1 MAILDI
7 PPKEASVWPVTLGIL
22 SWVFWSNLTIL
33 FNKWVI
39 ESTEFRYPIIL
50 TTWHLVFATLATQL
64 LARTTTMLDGRKRMR
79 MDGRTYIRMIIPIG
93 ILYSGSLVC
102 SNIVYLYLNVSFIQ
116 MLKAC
121 GPIVTLLTSWAWHV
135 KTPSLESFLNI
146 LLIAFSVALA
156 VAGEVQFSW
165 LGVIY
170 QLASLVFDANRLV
183 MIQILLSDEGQKM
196 DPLVTLYYSA
206 PVCAFTNFMIAFY
219 TELRGFSW
227 SVVGET
233 GFGVLLAN
241 AAVGFMLNVSIFVLI
256 GKTSGLTMTLVSVPK
271 NILLIVCSVV
281 IWGTQITSLQ
291 MVGYAIALLG
301 LLYYSLGWATIRRA
315 YDSGYVRLVGRQAER
330 VEKEE
335 ENIEGS
341 RSAFR
346 ELGAAPSEQSP
357 GSGSIMSRGWDRNCA
372 DQRGRHYDLVSKL
385 IMDQLNDIGGRL
397 ALITGASGGIGAA
410 CARQL
415 AAKSV
420 HLALTYSS
428 NSTSITT
435 LQKELQN
442 EHPALVITIHQVD
455 VSSPTQIT
463 TLFSEIQ
470 SQHNNRTPD
479 ILISNAGYGKRVPQ
493 VWDITTEEFDYTL
506 TVNLRAS
513 FLLVK
518 GVVEHMKAQ
527 RWGRIIFMSSIAGY
541 GGGINGCHYAAS
553 KAGLTGMMKNL
564 ATRLAEYNI
573 SVNDVAPAM
582 IGDTG
587 MIPNAESIP
596 EVASTIPLGRLGLP
610 EEVANVVTM
619 LVKTGYMTGQ
629 SLLLAGGLK

>member
-1 MAILDI
+1 MTILDL
-7 PPKEASVWPVTLGIL
+7 PAKEASVWPVTLGIL

-64 LARTTTMLDGRKRMR
+64 LARTTTMLDGRKKIR
-79 MDGRTYIRMIIPIG
+79 MDGRTYVRMIIPIG

-165 LGVIY
+165 LGVTY

-227 SVVGET
+227 SVIGET
-233 GFGVLLAN
+233 GVGVLVAN
-241 AAVGFMLNVSIFVLI
+241 ATVGFMLNVSIFVLI

-281 IWGTQITSLQ
+281 IWGTQITPLQ
-291 MVGYAIALLG
+291 M
-301 LLYYSLGWATIRRA
+301 
-315 YDSGYVRLVGRQAER
+315 
-330 VEKEE
+330 
-335 ENIEGS
+335 
-341 RSAFR
+341 
-346 ELGAAPSEQSP
+346 
-357 GSGSIMSRGWDRNCA
+357 
-372 DQRGRHYDLVSKL
+372 
-385 IMDQLNDIGGRL
+385 LNDIGGRL

-415 AAKSV
+415 AAKDV

-428 NSTSITT
+428 NPTTITT
-435 LQKELQN
+435 LQQELQTQ
-442 EHPALVITIHQVD
+442 HPTLLITIHQVD
-455 VSSPTQIT
+455 VSSPGQIT
-463 TLFSEIQ
+463 TLFTEIQ
-470 SQHNNRTPD
+470 AQHSNRTPD

-587 MIPNAESIP
+587 MIPNAEAIP

-619 LVKTGYMTGQ
+619 LVGTGYMTGQ

>member
-1 MAILDI
+1 
-7 PPKEASVWPVTLGIL
+7 
-22 SWVFWSNLTIL
+22 
-33 FNKWVI
+33 
-39 ESTEFRYPIIL
+39 
-50 TTWHLVFATLATQL
+50 
-64 LARTTTMLDGRKRMR
+64 
-79 MDGRTYIRMIIPIG
+79 
-93 ILYSGSLVC
+93 
-102 SNIVYLYLNVSFIQ
+102 
-116 MLKAC
+116 
-121 GPIVTLLTSWAWHV
+121 
-135 KTPSLESFLNI
+135 
-146 LLIAFSVALA
+146 
-156 VAGEVQFSW
+156 
-165 LGVIY
+165 
-170 QLASLVFDANRLV
+170 
-183 MIQILLSDEGQKM
+183 
-196 DPLVTLYYSA
+196 
-206 PVCAFTNFMIAFY
+206 
-219 TELRGFSW
+219 
-227 SVVGET
+227 
-233 GFGVLLAN
+233 
-241 AAVGFMLNVSIFVLI
+241 
-256 GKTSGLTMTLVSVPK
+256 
-271 NILLIVCSVV
+271 
-281 IWGTQITSLQ
+281 
-291 MVGYAIALLG
+291 
-301 LLYYSLGWATIRRA
+301 
-315 YDSGYVRLVGRQAER
+315 
-330 VEKEE
+330 
-335 ENIEGS
+335 
-341 RSAFR
+341 
-346 ELGAAPSEQSP
+346 
-357 GSGSIMSRGWDRNCA
+357 
-372 DQRGRHYDLVSKL
+372 
-385 IMDQLNDIGGRL
+385 MDQLNDIGGRL

-455 VSSPTQIT
+455 VSSPVQIT
-463 TLFSEIQ
+463 TLFTEIQ

-587 MIPNAESIP
+587 MIPNAEAIP

>member
-1 MAILDI
+1 MTILNF
-7 PPKEASVWPVTLGIL
+7 PPKEASVWPVVLGIL

-39 ESTEFRYPIIL
+39 ESTEFPIIL
-50 TTWHLVFATLATQL
+50 TTWHLIFATLATQL
-64 LARTTTMLDGRKRMR
+64 LARTTTLLDGRKKMR
-79 MDGRTYIRMIIPIG
+79 MDGRTYLRMIIPIG

-183 MIQILLSDEGQKM
+183 MIQILVSDEGQKM

-219 TELRGFSW
+219 TELRGFNW

-233 GFGVLLAN
+233 GVGVLVAN
-241 AAVGFMLNVSIFVLI
+241 AAVGFMLNVSIFALI

-281 IWGTQITSLQ
+281 IWGTQISTLQ

-301 LLYYSLGWATIRRA
+301 LLYYSLGWATIRTA
-315 YDSGYVRLVGRQAER
+315 YDAGYVKLVGRQVER
-330 VEKEE
+330 AEKEE
-335 ENIEGS
+335 ESSLDNK
-341 RSAFR
+341 FT
-346 ELGAAPSEQSP
+346 
-357 GSGSIMSRGWDRNCA
+357 
-372 DQRGRHYDLVSKL
+372 
-385 IMDQLNDIGGRL
+385 MDQLNDIRGRL

-415 AAKSV
+415 AAKGV

-428 NSTSITT
+428 NATSITD
-435 LQKELQN
+435 LQKELQTQY
-442 EHPALVITIHQVD
+442 PTLTITIHQVD
-455 VSSPTQIT
+455 VSSSSQIT
-463 TLFSEIQ
+463 TLFTEIQ
-470 SQHNNRTPD
+470 AQHHPNRTPD

-493 VWDITTEEFDYTL
+493 VWDITTDEFDYTL
-506 TVNLRAS
+506 NVNLRAS

-518 GVVEHMKAQ
+518 GVVEHMKTQ

-564 ATRLAEYNI
+564 ATRLAEFNI

-587 MIPNAESIP
+587 MIPNAEAIP

-619 LVKTGYMTGQ
+619 LVGTGYMTGQ

>member
-7 PPKEASVWPVTLGIL
+7 PPKEASVWPITLGIL

-50 TTWHLVFATLATQL
+50 TTWHLVFATLATQV

-79 MDGRTYIRMIIPIG
+79 MDGRTYVRMIIPIG

-315 YDSGYVRLVGRQAER
+315 YDSGYVRLVGRQVER

-335 ENIEGS
+335 ENGS

-372 DQRGRHYDLVSKL
+372 DQRGRLYDHLKKL
-385 IMDQLNDIGGRL
+385 TMDQLNDIGGRL

-435 LQKELQN
+435 LQKELQAQ
-442 EHPALVITIHQVD
+442 HPTLVITIHQVD
-455 VSSPTQIT
+455 VSSPVQIT
-463 TLFSEIQ
+463 TLFTEIQ

-493 VWDITTEEFDYTL
+493 VWDITMEEFDYTL

-518 GVVEHMKAQ
+518 GVVEHMKTQ

-587 MIPNAESIP
+587 MIPNAEAIP

>member
-79 MDGRTYIRMIIPIG
+79 MDGRTYVRMIIPIG

-315 YDSGYVRLVGRQAER
+315 YDSGYVRLSGRQAER

-335 ENIEGS
+335 ENIEGF

-346 ELGAAPSEQSP
+346 EVCAAPSEQSP
-357 GSGSIMSRGWDRNCA
+357 GSGSRMSRGGDRNCA

-385 IMDQLNDIGGRL
+385 TMDQLNDIGGRL

-587 MIPNAESIP
+587 MIPNAEAIP

>member
-1 MAILDI
+1 MTILDI

-79 MDGRTYIRMIIPIG
+79 MDGRTYVRMIIPIG

-301 LLYYSLGWATIRRA
+301 LLYYSLGWATIRGA
-315 YDSGYVRLVGRQAER
+315 YDAGYVRLVGRQVER

-335 ENIEGS
+335 D
-341 RSAFR
+341 
-346 ELGAAPSEQSP
+346 LGAAPSERSP
-357 GSGSIMSRGWDRNCA
+357 GSGSRMSRGWDRNCT
-372 DQRGRHYDLVSKL
+372 DQRGRLYDLVNKL
-385 IMDQLNDIGGRL
+385 TMDQLNDISGRL

-415 AAKSV
+415 AAKAV

-428 NSTSITT
+428 NPTSITT

-463 TLFSEIQ
+463 TLFTEIQ

-518 GVVEHMKAQ
+518 GVVEHMKTQ

>member
-79 MDGRTYIRMIIPIG
+79 MDGRTYVRMIIPIG

-397 ALITGASGGIGAA
+397 ALITGASGGIGTA

>member
-64 LARTTTMLDGRKRMR
+64 LARTTSMLDGRKRMR
-79 MDGRTYIRMIIPIG
+79 MDGRTYVRMIIPIG

-301 LLYYSLGWATIRRA
+301 LLYYSLGWTTIRRT
-315 YDSGYVRLVGRQAER
+315 YDSGYVRLVGRQVER

-335 ENIEGS
+335 ENGS
-341 RSAFR
+341 RLAFR

-372 DQRGRHYDLVSKL
+372 DQRGRLYDLLKKL
-385 IMDQLNDIGGRL
+385 TMDQLNDIGGRL

-415 AAKSV
+415 AAKAV

-428 NSTSITT
+428 NPTSITT
-435 LQKELQN
+435 LQKELQAQ
-442 EHPALVITIHQVD
+442 HPTLVITIHQVD
-455 VSSPTQIT
+455 VSSPAQIT
-463 TLFSEIQ
+463 TLFTEIQ
-470 SQHNNRTPD
+470 SQHSNRYPD

>member
-1 MAILDI
+1 MILQSSSRGSCLQWLTSHFNRRRFQLSFALAIVLLLSYLFHLDVLPTNYETPFKDHYARTLSARDLLARPLSQDLTTI
-7 PPKEASVWPVTLGIL
+7 PKLIHQTWFPAGSNMSDDAQTWVRTMRSQNADWEYVLWDDETNRMLVEQYFPWFLTDYNRLPKEIHRADVVRNLYMYLFGGMYADVDTEALRPVEPLFTSHFTTLARHNQILSSGPRKIDHDCTQRGFVGHMAHKEGLDGPAAVPNGWMASPPGHPFWLLPVIHVIENPNGNGDGSVESLTGPGALVWPVTLGIL

-64 LARTTTMLDGRKRMR
+64 LARTTTMLDGRKKIR
-79 MDGRTYIRMIIPIG
+79 MDGRTYVRMIIPIG

-165 LGVIY
+165 LGVTY

-227 SVVGET
+227 SVIGET
-233 GFGVLLAN
+233 GVGVLVAN
-241 AAVGFMLNVSIFVLI
+241 ATVGFMLNVSIFVLI

-281 IWGTQITSLQ
+281 IWGTQITPLQ

-301 LLYYSLGWATIRRA
+301 LLYYSLGWATIRGA
-315 YDSGYVRLVGRQAER
+315 YDAGYVRLVGRQAER
-330 VEKEE
+330 MKEE
-335 ENIEGS
+335 E
-341 RSAFR
+341 
-346 ELGAAPSEQSP
+346 
-357 GSGSIMSRGWDRNCA
+357 
-372 DQRGRHYDLVSKL
+372 
-385 IMDQLNDIGGRL
+385 
-397 ALITGASGGIGAA
+397 
-410 CARQL
+410 
-415 AAKSV
+415 
-420 HLALTYSS
+420 
-428 NSTSITT
+428 
-435 LQKELQN
+435 
-442 EHPALVITIHQVD
+442 D
-455 VSSPTQIT
+455 V
-463 TLFSEIQ
+463 
-470 SQHNNRTPD
+470 
-479 ILISNAGYGKRVPQ
+479 
-493 VWDITTEEFDYTL
+493 
-506 TVNLRAS
+506 
-513 FLLVK
+513 
-518 GVVEHMKAQ
+518 
-527 RWGRIIFMSSIAGY
+527 
-541 GGGINGCHYAAS
+541 
-553 KAGLTGMMKNL
+553 
-564 ATRLAEYNI
+564 
-573 SVNDVAPAM
+573 
-582 IGDTG
+582 
-587 MIPNAESIP
+587 
-596 EVASTIPLGRLGLP
+596 
-610 EEVANVVTM
+610 
-619 LVKTGYMTGQ
+619 
-629 SLLLAGGLK
+629 

>member
-1 MAILDI
+1 MTILDL
-7 PPKEASVWPVTLGIL
+7 PAKEASVWPVTLGIL

-64 LARTTTMLDGRKRMR
+64 LARTTTMLDGRKKIR
-79 MDGRTYIRMIIPIG
+79 MDGRTYVRMIIPIG

-165 LGVIY
+165 LGVTY

-233 GFGVLLAN
+233 GIGVLVAN
-241 AAVGFMLNVSIFVLI
+241 ATVGFMLNVSIFVLI

-271 NILLIVCSVV
+271 NILLI
-281 IWGTQITSLQ
+281 
-291 MVGYAIALLG
+291 
-301 LLYYSLGWATIRRA
+301 
-315 YDSGYVRLVGRQAER
+315 
-330 VEKEE
+330 
-335 ENIEGS
+335 
-341 RSAFR
+341 
-346 ELGAAPSEQSP
+346 
-357 GSGSIMSRGWDRNCA
+357 
-372 DQRGRHYDLVSKL
+372 
-385 IMDQLNDIGGRL
+385 LNDIGGRL

-415 AAKSV
+415 AAKAV

-428 NSTSITT
+428 NPTSITT
-435 LQKELQN
+435 LQQELQTQ
-442 EHPALVITIHQVD
+442 HPTLLITIHQVD
-455 VSSPTQIT
+455 VSSPSQIT
-463 TLFSEIQ
+463 TLFTEIQ
-470 SQHNNRTPD
+470 AQHSNRNPD

-587 MIPNAESIP
+587 MIPNAEAIP

-619 LVKTGYMTGQ
+619 LVGTGYMTGQ

>member
-79 MDGRTYIRMIIPIG
+79 MDGRTYVRMIIPIG

-315 YDSGYVRLVGRQAER
+315 YDSGYVRLVGRQVER
-330 VEKEE
+330 VEKED
-335 ENIEGS
+335 EN
-341 RSAFR
+341 
-346 ELGAAPSEQSP
+346 
-357 GSGSIMSRGWDRNCA
+357 
-372 DQRGRHYDLVSKL
+372 V
-385 IMDQLNDIGGRL
+385 
-397 ALITGASGGIGAA
+397 
-410 CARQL
+410 
-415 AAKSV
+415 
-420 HLALTYSS
+420 
-428 NSTSITT
+428 
-435 LQKELQN
+435 
-442 EHPALVITIHQVD
+442 
-455 VSSPTQIT
+455 
-463 TLFSEIQ
+463 
-470 SQHNNRTPD
+470 
-479 ILISNAGYGKRVPQ
+479 
-493 VWDITTEEFDYTL
+493 
-506 TVNLRAS
+506 
-513 FLLVK
+513 
-518 GVVEHMKAQ
+518 
-527 RWGRIIFMSSIAGY
+527 
-541 GGGINGCHYAAS
+541 
-553 KAGLTGMMKNL
+553 
-564 ATRLAEYNI
+564 
-573 SVNDVAPAM
+573 
-582 IGDTG
+582 
-587 MIPNAESIP
+587 
-596 EVASTIPLGRLGLP
+596 
-610 EEVANVVTM
+610 
-619 LVKTGYMTGQ
+619 
-629 SLLLAGGLK
+629 

>member
-1 MAILDI
+1 MTILDL
-7 PPKEASVWPVTLGIL
+7 PAKEASVWPVTLGIL

-64 LARTTTMLDGRKRMR
+64 LARTTTMLDGRKKIR
-79 MDGRTYIRMIIPIG
+79 MDGRTYVRMIIPIG

-165 LGVIY
+165 LGVTY

-233 GFGVLLAN
+233 GIGVLVAN
-241 AAVGFMLNVSIFVLI
+241 ATVGFMLNVSIFVLI

-281 IWGTQITSLQ
+281 IWGTQITPLQ
-291 MVGYAIALLG
+291 M
-301 LLYYSLGWATIRRA
+301 
-315 YDSGYVRLVGRQAER
+315 
-330 VEKEE
+330 
-335 ENIEGS
+335 
-341 RSAFR
+341 
-346 ELGAAPSEQSP
+346 
-357 GSGSIMSRGWDRNCA
+357 
-372 DQRGRHYDLVSKL
+372 
-385 IMDQLNDIGGRL
+385 LNDIGGRL

-415 AAKSV
+415 AAKAV

-428 NSTSITT
+428 NPTSITT
-435 LQKELQN
+435 LQQELQTQ
-442 EHPALVITIHQVD
+442 HPTLLITIHQVD
-455 VSSPTQIT
+455 VSSPGQIT
-463 TLFSEIQ
+463 TLFTEIQ
-470 SQHNNRTPD
+470 AQHSNRTPD

-587 MIPNAESIP
+587 MIPNAEAIP

-619 LVKTGYMTGQ
+619 LVGTGYMTGQ

>member
-1 MAILDI
+1 MTILDL
-7 PPKEASVWPVTLGIL
+7 PAKEASVWPVTLGIL

-39 ESTEFRYPIIL
+39 ESTEFPIIL
-50 TTWHLVFATLATQL
+50 TTWHLIFATLATQL
-64 LARTTTMLDGRKRMR
+64 LARTTTMLDGRKKIR
-79 MDGRTYIRMIIPIG
+79 MDGRTYVRMIIPIG

-165 LGVIY
+165 LGVTY

-233 GFGVLLAN
+233 GIGVLVAN
-241 AAVGFMLNVSIFVLI
+241 ATVGFMLNVSIFVLI

-281 IWGTQITSLQ
+281 IWGTQITPLQ

-301 LLYYSLGWATIRRA
+301 LLYYSLGWATIRGA
-315 YDSGYVRLVGRQAER
+315 YDAGYVRLVGRQAER
-330 VEKEE
+330 MKEE
-335 ENIEGS
+335 EDKTYV
-341 RSAFR
+341 
-346 ELGAAPSEQSP
+346 GAAPSEQCP
-357 GSGSIMSRGWDRNCA
+357 GSGSGMSRGWDRNCA
-372 DQRGRHYDLVSKL
+372 DQRGKTL
-385 IMDQLNDIGGRL
+385 
-397 ALITGASGGIGAA
+397 GASSSTITTFLSQKTPILILEQIGAA

-415 AAKSV
+415 AAKAV

-428 NSTSITT
+428 NPTSITT
-435 LQKELQN
+435 LQQELQTQ
-442 EHPALVITIHQVD
+442 HPTLLITIHQVD
-455 VSSPTQIT
+455 VSSPSQIT
-463 TLFSEIQ
+463 TLFTEIQ
-470 SQHNNRTPD
+470 AQHSNRTPD

-587 MIPNAESIP
+587 MIPNAEAIP

-619 LVKTGYMTGQ
+619 LVGTGYMTGQ

>member
-1 MAILDI
+1 MTILDL
-7 PPKEASVWPVTLGIL
+7 PAKEASVWPVTLGIL

-64 LARTTTMLDGRKRMR
+64 LARTTTMLDGRKKIR
-79 MDGRTYIRMIIPIG
+79 MDGRTYVRMIIPIG

-165 LGVIY
+165 LGVTY

-227 SVVGET
+227 SVIGET
-233 GFGVLLAN
+233 GVGVLVAN
-241 AAVGFMLNVSIFVLI
+241 ATVGFMLNVSIFVLI

-281 IWGTQITSLQ
+281 IWGTQITPLQ
-291 MVGYAIALLG
+291 M
-301 LLYYSLGWATIRRA
+301 
-315 YDSGYVRLVGRQAER
+315 
-330 VEKEE
+330 
-335 ENIEGS
+335 
-341 RSAFR
+341 
-346 ELGAAPSEQSP
+346 
-357 GSGSIMSRGWDRNCA
+357 
-372 DQRGRHYDLVSKL
+372 
-385 IMDQLNDIGGRL
+385 LNDIGGRL

-415 AAKSV
+415 AAKDV

-428 NSTSITT
+428 NPTTITT
-435 LQKELQN
+435 LQQELQTQ
-442 EHPALVITIHQVD
+442 HPTLLITIHQVD
-455 VSSPTQIT
+455 VSSPGQIT
-463 TLFSEIQ
+463 TLFTEIQ
-470 SQHNNRTPD
+470 AQHSNRTPD

-493 VWDITTEEFDYTL
+493 VWDITTEEFDYSL

-587 MIPNAESIP
+587 MIPNAEAIP

-619 LVKTGYMTGQ
+619 LVGTGYMTGQ

>member
-1 MAILDI
+1 M
-7 PPKEASVWPVTLGIL
+7 ECR

-79 MDGRTYIRMIIPIG
+79 MDGRTYVRMIIPIG

-315 YDSGYVRLVGRQAER
+315 YDSG
-330 VEKEE
+330 
-335 ENIEGS
+335 
-341 RSAFR
+341 SAFR
-346 ELGAAPSEQSP
+346 EYPIGA
-357 GSGSIMSRGWDRNCA
+357 
-372 DQRGRHYDLVSKL
+372 LV
-385 IMDQLNDIGGRL
+385 
-397 ALITGASGGIGAA
+397 IGAA

-415 AAKSV
+415 AAKAV

-428 NSTSITT
+428 NPTSITT

-442 EHPALVITIHQVD
+442 EHPALIITIHQVD

-463 TLFSEIQ
+463 TLFTEIQ
-470 SQHNNRTPD
+470 AQHDNRTPD

-518 GVVEHMKAQ
+518 GVVEHMKTQ

>member
-1 MAILDI
+1 MTILDL
-7 PPKEASVWPVTLGIL
+7 PAKEASVWPVTLGIL

-64 LARTTTMLDGRKRMR
+64 LARTTTMLDGRKKIR
-79 MDGRTYIRMIIPIG
+79 MDGRTYVRMIIPIG

-165 LGVIY
+165 LGVTY

-227 SVVGET
+227 SVIGET
-233 GFGVLLAN
+233 GVGVLVAN
-241 AAVGFMLNVSIFVLI
+241 ATVGFMLNVSIFVLI

-281 IWGTQITSLQ
+281 IWGTQITPLQ
-291 MVGYAIALLG
+291 M
-301 LLYYSLGWATIRRA
+301 
-315 YDSGYVRLVGRQAER
+315 
-330 VEKEE
+330 
-335 ENIEGS
+335 
-341 RSAFR
+341 
-346 ELGAAPSEQSP
+346 
-357 GSGSIMSRGWDRNCA
+357 
-372 DQRGRHYDLVSKL
+372 
-385 IMDQLNDIGGRL
+385 LNDIGGRL

-415 AAKSV
+415 AAKDV

-428 NSTSITT
+428 NPTTITT
-435 LQKELQN
+435 LQQELQTQ
-442 EHPALVITIHQVD
+442 HPTLLITIHQVD
-455 VSSPTQIT
+455 VSSPGQIT
-463 TLFSEIQ
+463 TLFTEIQ
-470 SQHNNRTPD
+470 AQHSNRTPD

-518 GVVEHMKAQ
+518 GVVKHMKAQ

-587 MIPNAESIP
+587 MIPNAEAIP

-619 LVKTGYMTGQ
+619 LVGTGYMTGQ